1 MKDKNRKVRL
11 LMLVLGFMSISTGI
25 WSNYRQLWL
34 QTVGFDVTDIS
45 RILSVGLVCSAII
58 SFIISSFSTKIK
70 IKNVIMLSLIFRI
83 ISLLFLMFIND
94 NYVIKICMLLG
105 IMCEYIFSI
114 SYYPLLSFIDKSDET
129 YKRKNIVNYVTN
141 DIAVIGCGLLIGVTI
156 GKYVFDYYTCLV
168 LATGCSIASLIFL
181 LMYNHKE
188 ERDKNKSDSVIKS
201 LKILLKDKIN
211 RIYLYDQLFVYISY
225 GIVFD
230 LMMILLTKY
239 VGFEVSYASI
249 LIIVCNFFGTLLAYL
264 FNQYGTQLSI
274 SISSII
280 KYGSRALA
288 YLIAFL
294 LNDRISF
301 IIAIV
306 VAYVSSR
313 ILDNKT
319 SGVFIERID
328 KEEQFL
334 FSNIRYFA
342 VCIGE
347 GIGAFIAGI
356 LIGYS
361 LKVLFLGAFV
371 FTLLQTLV
379 LIYLD
384 KLKKD

>member
-34 QTVGFDVTDIS
+34 QTAGFDVTDIS

-58 SFIISSFSTKIK
+58 SFIISTFSTKIK
-70 IKNVIMLSLIFRI
+70 IKSVIMLSLIFRI
-83 ISLLFLMFIND
+83 ISLIVLIFVND
-94 NYVIKICMLLG
+94 SYVIKLCMLLG

-141 DIAVIGCGLLIGVTI
+141 DIAVIGCGLLIGVSL
-156 GKYVFDYYTCLV
+156 GKYVFDYNTCLI
-168 LATGCSIASLIFL
+168 LATACSIASLIFL

-188 ERDKNKSDSVIKS
+188 VRDKNKPDSVIKS
-201 LKILLKDKIN
+201 LKVLLSDKIN
-211 RIYLYDQLFVYISY
+211 NVYLVDQLLVYISY

-239 VGFEVSYASI
+239 IGFEVSYASI
-249 LIIVCNFFGTLLAYL
+249 LIIVCNFVGTVLAYL
-264 FNQYGTQLSI
+264 FNQYGTKLSI

-280 KYGSRALA
+280 KYGSRTLA

-294 LNDRISF
+294 LNDRLSF
-301 IIAIV
+301 IIAII

-328 KEEQFL
+328 KEDQFL

-342 VCIGE
+342 VCVGE

-384 KLKKD
+384 KLKKN

>member
-70 IKNVIMLSLIFRI
+70 IKNVIMLSLIFII

-264 FNQYGTQLSI
+264 FNQ
-274 SISSII
+274 
-280 KYGSRALA
+280 
-288 YLIAFL
+288 LI
-294 LNDRISF
+294 
-301 IIAIV
+301 
-306 VAYVSSR
+306 
-313 ILDNKT
+313 
-319 SGVFIERID
+319 
-328 KEEQFL
+328 
-334 FSNIRYFA
+334 
-342 VCIGE
+342 
-347 GIGAFIAGI
+347 
-356 LIGYS
+356 
-361 LKVLFLGAFV
+361 
-371 FTLLQTLV
+371 
-379 LIYLD
+379 
-384 KLKKD
+384 